1 MMLTYTQTIKKQ
13 VRHTVVKKAITNIT
27 TKRDEASVISKD
39 YVRNIYDYYSNLEEE
54 SPTKNEVNEIDTKFI
69 QDWERLHESINST
82 KTVSEL
88 NVCYLCGPEPENDFK
103 ELIDFGVL
111 PQNIW
116 AFEMDSGTYKLALS
130 NYDEKNYPQPK
141 IVKQKLENF
150 FKYTP
155 KKFDIV
161 YIDACASIPSDK
173 HALKCVKDLFQYGRL
188 NSPGELITNFATPD
202 NPVDIG
208 DYVMLISMYLYFRSD
223 SSSLFK
229 VVDNKIENVEF
240 SKFKKKV
247 ENSFEN
253 YYSEFVSMVIRD
265 LGSFLIPIQR
275 IKENPYFNQLYE
287 NFKPKFDYQ
296 KLFEMSKYNGI
307 AKFMFSAKYLKQE
320 RNSFKKLDQFLDE
333 IGNFDDICYGL
344 EFIVRLHN
352 AQNNYS
358 KEITS
363 TLEYFENGNAHQF
376 LDKVHINMYYDIV
389 IYQLTYPMHYNNK
402 QNYRCFYTAKS
413 KKMMLDVTI
422 FDECRYLYEWLPTMH
437 QILYSF
443 KNKSWQYVFRFAL
456 DGLVKSRK
464 QNNNELFFQGSVI
477 SDRIHDFECIKVPKR
492 NKKGRK

>member
-1 MMLTYTQTIKKQ
+1 MVTYTQSIKNQ
-13 VRHTVVKKAITNIT
+13 VRHTAVKKAITNIT
-27 TKRDEASVISKD
+27 TRRNEASVISKD

-69 QDWERLHESINST
+69 QDWERLHESINSN

-88 NVCYLCGPEPENDFK
+88 NICYLCGPEPENDFK

-116 AFEMDSGTYKLALS
+116 AFEMENGTYKRALS
-130 NYDEKNYPQPK
+130 NYNENDYPQPK
-141 IVKQKLENF
+141 IVRQKLENF
-150 FKYTP
+150 FRYTP
-155 KKFDIV
+155 KKFDVV

-188 NSPGELITNFATPD
+188 NSPGVLITNFATPD
-202 NPVDIG
+202 NPEDIG
-208 DYVMLISMYLYFRSD
+208 DYVMLISMYLYFRND
-223 SSSLFK
+223 SSSAFK
-229 VVDNKIENVEF
+229 IEDNKIINPEF
-240 SKFKKKV
+240 YKFKNDV
-247 ENSFEN
+247 EKNFED
-253 YYSEFVSMVIRD
+253 YYSTFISMVLRD
-265 LGSFLIPIQR
+265 LGSVLIPAQR
-275 IKENPYFNQLYE
+275 IKENPYFKQLYRD
-287 NFKPKFDYQ
+287 FKPKFEYQ
-296 KLFEMSKYNGI
+296 TLFDMSKYNGI
-307 AKFMFSAKYLKQE
+307 AKFIFSAKYLKQGG
-320 RNSFKKLDQFLDE
+320 NSFKKLDQFLDE
-333 IGNFDDICYGL
+333 IGDFDDLCYGL

-352 AQNNYS
+352 GENNYCTD
-358 KEITS
+358 IAS
-363 TLEYFENGNAHQF
+363 TLEYFEKGDVHQF

-402 QNYRCFYTAKS
+402 QNYRCSYTAKT
-413 KKMMLDVTI
+413 KKMMLDVTT